1 MVNKKQQERV
11 RKRDF
16 SAIVIAVSGILVGGF
31 LIGLGIYN
39 NVTAPYNLM
48 HVKSLDDTKKEV
60 MEKNKKLED
69 LKANLRTEYDRSAI
83 SEEYEKIA
91 RAVSSAES
99 ELLDAEAE
107 LFNVQTGKYDQAKNN
122 KIKNSVPLI
131 LIGVIVMIG
140 AFGLA
145 LRKNA
150 GGKKNIILTM
160 NIENEE
166 K

>member
-1 MVNKKQQERV
+1 MVNRKQQERV

-16 SAIVIAVSGILVGGF
+16 SAIIIVIIGILVGGF
-31 LIGLGIYN
+31 LIGLGVYN
-39 NVTAPYNLM
+39 NVTAPYNLKN
-48 HVKSLDDTKKEV
+48 VKSLDDTKKEV

-91 RAVSSAES
+91 RAVSSAEG

-107 LFNVQTGKYDQAKNN
+107 LFNVQTGKYDQVKNN

-160 NIENEE
+160 NTENEE